1 MKLKTEDAVSP
12 VIGVMLMIVVTVI
25 IAAVVSGFAG
35 GYSDE
40 DKKAPTAVISCR
52 VTDNKLLFTHESG
65 DFVDLVDCNIVLTNG
80 EETRSFAGIYELEKV
95 SGVISPTS
103 KDTQITTGNQ
113 FYLTADNDGSGSGVD
128 GAYLGWEDP
137 DFYLTIDE
145 IGIYKVIER
154 ESGQIISEGV
164 IAI

>member
-1 MKLKTEDAVSP
+1 MKLRTEDAVSP

-40 DKKAPTAVISCR
+40 DRKAPTAVISCR
-52 VTDNKLLFTHESG
+52 ATDNKLLFTHESG
-65 DFVDLVDCNIVLTNG
+65 DFVDLVDCNIILTNG
-80 EETRSFAGIYELEKV
+80 EETRSFAGIYKLEKV
-95 SGVISPTS
+95 SPRGSTS

-128 GAYLGWEDP
+128 GAYLGWDDP

-145 IGIYKVIER
+145 IGTYKVIER

>member
-1 MKLKTEDAVSP
+1 MILKTEDAVSP
-12 VIGVMLMIVVTVI
+12 VIGVMLMIVVTII

-40 DKKAPTAVISCR
+40 DRKAPTAIISCKA
-52 VTDNKLLFTHESG
+52 TDNGLLFTHESG
-65 DFVDLVDCNIVLTNG
+65 DFVDLVDCNIILTNG
-80 EETRSFAGIYELEKV
+80 EDTRSFAGISELEKV
-95 SGVISPTS
+95 DPIYSYS

-113 FYLTADNDGSGSGVD
+113 FYLTADSDGNGSGVD

-137 DFYLTIDE
+137 DFYLTTDE
-145 IGIYKVIER
+145 IGTYKIIDR